1 MTYCATGNAHDTY
14 YFDRSDLMVAG
25 QVMPPRL
32 DLANED
38 LVRSHVQAIWLSE
51 VLAVSSRG
59 LGSSMKDVLVL
70 DDVEHGYPI
79 APSLRSKL
87 EDGGAASRA
96 TRSASNVLEPL
107 HDVLQTASWWSE
119 AWIASV
125 VVGAPSAFDKA
136 CDRWRDLYASARA
149 EQQTAFEQTKN
160 ISATKRDRDDAERR
174 QREARQRI
182 DLLLNDAGDS
192 GYNQSDF
199 YTYRYLASEGFLPG
213 YSFPRLPLAAF
224 IPGWG
229 NRPSSWLQRPRF
241 PRDLGIRS
249 SVADLP

>member
-1 MTYCATGNAHDTY
+1 MELGVDIAELNAVGMRNVPPTPANYAQRSGRAGRSGQPAIVMTYCATGNAHDTY

-87 EDGGAASRA
+87 ETAVRHPAPPGLRPTFLSPCAMCFRPQAGGQKLGSHRLSAAPRALSTRLVTDGA
-96 TRSASNVLEPL
+96 TSTPRR
-107 HDVLQTASWWSE
+107 
-119 AWIASV
+119 
-125 VVGAPSAFDKA
+125 APSSRLRLSRPRTFP
-136 CDRWRDLYASARA
+136 RPSAIAMTPNVGRG
-149 EQQTAFEQTKN
+149 
-160 ISATKRDRDDAERR
+160 RR
-174 QREARQRI
+174 
-182 DLLLNDAGDS
+182 
-192 GYNQSDF
+192 
-199 YTYRYLASEGFLPG
+199 ASE
-213 YSFPRLPLAAF
+213 STCC
-224 IPGWG
+224 
-229 NRPSSWLQRPRF
+229 
-241 PRDLGIRS
+241 
-249 SVADLP
+249 